1 MSCSS
6 SGNTCQALVKSG
18 TPQTTPLPFITLP
31 SGLLGSDPLVIAT
44 LRLNTS
50 KYKDPCIKLDFVT
63 NFNVFG
69 ITAGTIKFQV
79 YKQCDNQE
87 SPIPIGAP
95 WTFGPIA
102 IGYEPLSFFVF
113 DCDSAGCFNNAS
125 FTYTVVV
132 TAAEF
137 IVAELGYASFTNST
151 LAATIT
157 CDES

>member
-1 MSCSS
+1 MSCTPSCY
-6 SGNTCQALVKSG
+6 TCQALVKSG

-44 LRLNTS
+44 LRLNTAR
-50 KYKDPCIKLDFVT
+50 YKDPCIKLDFVT

-69 ITAGTIKFQV
+69 VTAGTLKFQV

-87 SPIPIGAP
+87 NPIPIGAP

-102 IGYEPLSFFVF
+102 SGYEPLSFFVF
-113 DCDSAGCFNNAS
+113 DCDDAGCFNNAS

-132 TAAEF
+132 SAAEF
-137 IVAELGYASFTNST
+137 VVAEFGYASFTNST
-151 LAATIT
+151 LCATIT
-157 CDES
+157 CGES

>member
-1 MSCSS
+1 MCYNSSCY
-6 SGNTCQALVKSG
+6 TCQALVKSG
-18 TPQTTPLPFITLP
+18 TPQTTPLPIITLP
-31 SGLLGSDPLVIAT
+31 SGLLGCDPLVIAT

-79 YKQCDNQE
+79 YKQCDNQDNQ
-87 SPIPIGAP
+87 IPIGAP

-102 IGYEPLSFFVF
+102 VGYEPLSFFVF
-113 DCDSAGCFNNAS
+113 DCDNAGCFHNAS
-125 FTYTVVV
+125 CTYTVEVS
-132 TAAEF
+132 AAEF
-137 IVAELGYASFTNST
+137 IVAELGNATFTNST
-151 LAATIT
+151 LCATLT